1 MTTNHI
7 LGNIKILDFTHAV
20 AGPTTT
26 RLMAEMGADIIKVEL
41 APSGDMI
48 RGMPYLKDGRS
59 GYFVQQ
65 NRGKKSLCLDMRK
78 SEAVEILKK
87 LIAQSDVLIENFTPG
102 VITEMGLGW
111 EVASAINSEL
121 IYCSISAFGQTG
133 PLSHLP
139 GYDYMGQ
146 AYAGVTSLIGDP
158 DDGPMMPMLAMG
170 DVNTGVHAL
179 AAISSA
185 LFYRSQGG
193 GGQYIDC
200 CLLDSYFHCQDMNV
214 QLSSNT
220 NGEVQPGR
228 NGRHHPA
235 VAPDGIFKGKDSYM
249 FVIALTPKQWTALC
263 DLMGQPELAD
273 DPRYK
278 TFVDRAAHLPD
289 IVKMIEDWIVSMPSD
304 EAAREA
310 LEAAYVPVA
319 PVLTPTEA
327 MQHPHLIERGTV
339 RTISDRGLGEF
350 QIPGMPLRFSK
361 FKELLTLE
369 APYLGEHNES
379 VLRERLGM
387 SDEEIMQLSA
397 SKVLITEA
405 IPANNNSGE
414 MT

>member
-1 MTTNHI
+1 MKTKHI

-20 AGPTTT
+20 AGPTAT

-41 APSGDMI
+41 APNGDMI
-48 RGMPYLKDGRS
+48 RGMPYFKDGRS

-78 SEAVEILKK
+78 PEAIDILKK
-87 LIAQSDVLIENFTPG
+87 LIAQSDVMIENFTPG
-102 VITEMGLGW
+102 VITAMGLGW
-111 EVASAINSEL
+111 EVASEINPEL

-133 PLSHLP
+133 PLAHLP

-158 DDGPMMPMLAMG
+158 EDGPMMPMLAMG

-200 CLLDSYFHCQDMNV
+200 SLLDSYFHCQDMNV
-214 QLSSNT
+214 QLCSNT
-220 NGEVQPGR
+220 KGVVQPSR

-249 FVIALTPKQWTALC
+249 FVIALTPRQWAGLC
-263 DLMGQPELAD
+263 EVIGRPELID
-273 DPRYK
+273 DPRYS
-278 TFVDRAAHLPD
+278 TFGQRAAHLPD
-289 IVKMIEDWIVSMPSD
+289 IVKLIEDWIQSMPSD
-304 EAAREA
+304 DAARAA
-310 LEAAYVPVA
+310 LEAGYVPVA
-319 PVLTPTEA
+319 PVLTPAQA
-327 MQHPHLIERGTV
+327 MAHPHLIERGTV

-361 FKELLTLE
+361 FKDLLTLE
-369 APYLGEHNES
+369 APYLGEHNHS
-379 VLRERLGM
+379 VLSERLGM
-387 SDEEIMQLSA
+387 SDAEINALCERNILMA
-397 SKVLITEA
+397 EA
-405 IPANNNSGE
+405 LPA
-414 MT
+414 

>member
-1 MTTNHI
+1 MMKNKHI
-7 LGNIKILDFTHAV
+7 LSNIKILDFTHAV

-48 RGMPYLKDGRS
+48 RGMPYFKDGRS
-59 GYFVQQ
+59 GYFIQQ

-78 SEAVEILKK
+78 PEAVEILKK
-87 LIAQSDVLIENFTPG
+87 LVAQSDVLIENFTPG

-111 EVASAINSEL
+111 EVASEINPEL

-133 PLSHLP
+133 PLSSLP

-185 LFYRSQGG
+185 LFYRSQAG

-200 CLLDSYFHCQDMNV
+200 SLLDSYFHCHDMNV
-214 QLSSNT
+214 QLCSNT
-220 NGEVQPGR
+220 NGEVQPTR

-235 VAPDGIFKGKDSYM
+235 VAPDGIFKGKDSYL
-249 FVIALTPKQWTALC
+249 FIIALTPKQWEALC
-263 DLMGQPELAD
+263 GAMGRSDLIG
-273 DPRYK
+273 DPRYS
-278 TFVDRAAHLPD
+278 TFGERAAHLPD
-289 IVKMIEDWIVSMPSD
+289 IVKLVEDWIASMPSD
-304 EAAREA
+304 NAAREA
-310 LEAAYVPVA
+310 LEAARVPVA
-319 PVLTPTEA
+319 PVLTPGEA
-327 MQHPHLIERGTV
+327 MEHPHLIERGTV

-350 QIPGMPLRFSK
+350 QIPGMPLRFSR
-361 FKELLTLE
+361 FKDLLTLE

-379 VLRERLGM
+379 ILRERLNM
-387 SDEEIMQLSA
+387 SDQEIMQLSD
-397 SKVLITEA
+397 SKVLVAEA
-405 IPANNNSGE
+405 IPA
-414 MT
+414 